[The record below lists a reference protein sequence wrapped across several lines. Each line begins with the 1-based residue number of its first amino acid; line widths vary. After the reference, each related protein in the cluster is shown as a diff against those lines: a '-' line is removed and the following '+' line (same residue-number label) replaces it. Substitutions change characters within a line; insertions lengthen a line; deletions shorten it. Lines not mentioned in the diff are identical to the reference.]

1 MNPIPSEE
9 QVKKFLNASDD
20 LMKLGIAFSRNI
32 DSAFRE
38 FKQDLEMMTKTD
50 FVEKAVVEMLT
61 NSFERM
67 EAKVKANLENIV
79 SIYQEGGQWYSFYLS
94 RAIGKR
100 VGLPLTEGD
109 PGTTRRDLE
118 REKVEEETA
127 GSTTKDE
134 TRS

>member
-50 FVEKAVVEMLT
+50 FVEKAVVEMLSD
-61 NSFERM
+61 SFERM

-100 VGLPLTEGD
+100 VGLPLTGSD

-118 REKVEEETA
+118 REKAEEESA

-134 TRS
+134 NRS

>member
-1 MNPIPSEE
+1 MNQIPSEE

-20 LMKLGIAFSRNI
+20 LMKLGIASSRNI

-50 FVEKAVVEMLT
+50 FVEKAVVEMLSD
-61 NSFERM
+61 SFERM